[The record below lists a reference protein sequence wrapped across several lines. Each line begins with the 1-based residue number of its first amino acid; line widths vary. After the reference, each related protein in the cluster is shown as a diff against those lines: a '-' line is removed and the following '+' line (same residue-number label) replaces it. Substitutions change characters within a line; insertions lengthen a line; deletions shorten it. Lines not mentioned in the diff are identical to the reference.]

1 MLTKQQ
7 VAYAVEVR
15 VIHCRQ
21 TNRYTTIR
29 FELRTGKIALSI
41 PVHASKRCQLRGTCL
56 DISLIEFV
64 GQVLSNPILAVT
76 VLLTLGVIFVNGW
89 TDAPNAIAT
98 AVTTR
103 TINARP
109 AIIMSAIF
117 NFFGVL
123 IMTVVNSSV
132 ASTISNMVDFGSNTQ
147 MALVA
152 LCAALFSIVVY
163 SVGASIF
170 GIPTSESHSLI
181 AGLTGA
187 ALAVQGGLDGV
198 NIEEWVKVIYGL
210 VLSLVLGFALGWG
223 ICKLVTLI
231 CRNMDRRRTNKAFKY
246 AQIFG
251 AAAMS
256 FMHGAQD
263 GQKFIGVLLLGVA
276 FCNGQPDLVGATIP
290 VWLMLI
296 CSVTM
301 GVGTSVGGEKII
313 KSVGMDMVKLET
325 FQGFSADLAGA
336 GCILLSTLTGI
347 PVSTTHTKTS
357 AIMGVGAVKR
367 LSAINFSVV
376 KDMMLTWVFTF
387 PGCGLISFLMAK
399 IFMMV
404 L

>member
-1 MLTKQQ
+1 MD
-7 VAYAVEVR
+7 VS
-15 VIHCRQ
+15 
-21 TNRYTTIR
+21 
-29 FELRTGKIALSI
+29 LSYFLQGMAES
-41 PVHASKRCQLRGTCL
+41 PVL
-56 DISLIEFV
+56 LI
-64 GQVLSNPILAVT
+64 T

-98 AVTTR
+98 CITTR
-103 TINARP
+103 CLGARQ
-109 AIIMSAIF
+109 AILLSAAF
-117 NFFGVL
+117 NFLGVL
-123 IMTVVNSSV
+123 IMTHINSAV

-147 MALVA
+147 EATIA

-163 SVGASIF
+163 SVGASFF

-187 ALAVQGGLDGV
+187 AIAIHGSLAGV
-198 NIEEWVKVIYGL
+198 NGAEWVKVIYGL
-210 VLSLVLGFALGWG
+210 VLSLVLGFASGWVL
-223 ICKLVTLI
+223 CKLVTLV
-231 CRNMDRRRTNKAFKY
+231 CYRMNRRKTDRFFQG

-263 GQKFIGVLLLGVA
+263 GQKFIGVLFLGMA
-276 FCNGQPDLVGATIP
+276 FHNGQTSVVGMAIP
-290 VWLMLI
+290 VWLMLL
-296 CSVTM
+296 CSCVM

-313 KSVGMDMVKLET
+313 KSVGMDMVKLEKY
-325 FQGFSADLAGA
+325 QGFSADLSAA
-336 GCILLSTLTGI
+336 FCLLLSSVFGI

-367 LSAINFSVV
+367 LSAINFGVV

-387 PGCGLISFLMAK
+387 PGCGLISFVMAK
-399 IFMMV
+399 IFMAI

>member
-1 MLTKQQ
+1 MDVSLAQFVAQ
-7 VAYAVEVR
+7 VV
-15 VIHCRQ
+15 
-21 TNRYTTIR
+21 
-29 FELRTGKIALSI
+29 
-41 PVHASKRCQLRGTCL
+41 
-56 DISLIEFV
+56 
-64 GQVLSNPILAVT
+64 SNPILAVT

-103 TINARP
+103 SINIRP
-109 AIIMSAIF
+109 AIIMSAVF
-117 NFFGVL
+117 NFLGVL
-123 IMTVVNSSV
+123 LMTMINSSV
-132 ASTISNMVDFGSNTQ
+132 ASTISNMVDFGADTQ

-198 NIEEWVKVIYGL
+198 NGQEWIKVIYGL
-210 VLSLVLGFALGWG
+210 VLSLALGFALGWG
-223 ICKLVTLI
+223 ICKALTII
-231 CRNMDRRRTNKAFKY
+231 CANMDRRRTNKAFKY

-276 FCNGQPDLVGATIP
+276 FCNGQPDLVNAAIP
-290 VWLMLI
+290 IWLMML
-296 CSVTM
+296 CSITM

-336 GCILLSTLTGI
+336 ACILLSTLTGI

-357 AIMGVGAVKR
+357 AVMGVGAVKR

-387 PGCGLISFLMAK
+387 PGCGLISFVMAK
-399 IFMMV
+399 VFMMV
-404 L
+404 F